1 MEPTIHMNC
10 FTDKVIRLVEKS
22 DDFTFHLE
30 GEFVGLGIIKFQKAF
45 LQCGIMLTNC
55 RLEVVLCTIMTA
67 VTMESTK
74 IVYSCN
80 NLTNP
85 ARLVVSKR
93 SNGWDTDLLNL
104 IKSGPS
110 TKQLFVEGKS
120 PQLGHIPCEKGQLES
135 GCN

>member
-1 MEPTIHMNC
+1 MNC
-10 FTDKVIRLVEKS
+10 FTDKMIRLVEKS
-22 DDFTFHLE
+22 DDFTFHF
-30 GEFVGLGIIKFQKAF
+30 GRGVCGFGHHQVSKAF

-93 SNGWDTDLLNL
+93 SNGWDMDLLNL
-104 IKSGPS
+104 K
-110 TKQLFVEGKS
+110 V
-120 PQLGHIPCEKGQLES
+120 GQAQNNCLLKAKVH
-135 GCN
+135 NWATYPAKKDN